1 MRMVNRRM
9 SEMGTNSLPIG
20 TSMIRVATYV
30 ADAAL
35 EKLFPVSFRSLFIP
49 MTAAYW

>member
-1 MRMVNRRM
+1 M
-9 SEMGTNSLPIG
+9 EINSLPIG
-20 TSMIRVATYV
+20 ISMIRAEMYV

-35 EKLFPVSFRSLFIP
+35 EKLFPVSFRSMFIP

>member
-1 MRMVNRRM
+1 MQNVSGWIDM
-9 SEMGTNSLPIG
+9 EITNSLPIG
-20 TSMIRVATYV
+20 ISMIRAAMYV

-35 EKLFPVSFRSLFIP
+35 EKLFPVNFKSMFIP